1 MSRNL
6 LKVILFTSKVVLP
19 IFISG
24 VVLAQD
30 PPSAEVE
37 QGALAYSNWTKTDAG
52 GSGALPT
59 GVDSQDYIRC
69 KACHGW
75 DRIGTDGGYARRSR
89 EDSHPNAGA
98 GDGDVTSRVIRGT
111 IPKFSFIREV
121 VYTDP
126 DSGNILCNDINMN
139 GICPEE
145 YFVRHPF
152 DYVTA
157 DMVTHAGTG
166 RDYIDGRASWV
177 ALVWPHSAENKAA
190 HANGYTLGNQHPD
203 FTIAGGLTQTQ
214 IDNLVAFLNYEDG
227 KPGAYFSNI
236 NPAMNPVLYTIIDSA
251 DATEGKTFYD
261 SNCNDCH
268 GDPATDHDGLNDG
281 HPDGG
286 LLAYLANDG
295 KFSEFAHKTRWGIP
309 NTIMDRS
316 TIGSPTSQNI
326 ADVMLYL
333 QEFGGTGFAIN
344 PGLSGNWWGG
354 ETRDG
359 EGFLVDVSY
368 NLNDETI
375 IVVSFYTYDSLGNQ
389 TWLIGAGEIDG
400 NTAEI
405 TMTIP
410 EGAMWGAD
418 FDPADSTVTPWGTGT
433 FTFTSCGAGNV
444 ALVPNVD
451 MQGRGFTDLS
461 YDINRDILIPGVTC
475 PK

>member
-1 MSRNL
+1 MTYVIWFVYSNTYDL
-6 LKVILFTSKVVLP
+6 LSINQYSNEEVVMTRDSQKFILSISAMALP
-19 IFISG
+19 LLFSG
-24 VVLAQD
+24 MVLAQD
-30 PPSAEVE
+30 PPSAAVE
-37 QGALAYSNWTKTDAG
+37 QGAMAYSNWTKTDAG
-52 GSGALPT
+52 GSGALPI

-75 DRIGTDGGYARRSR
+75 DHKATDGGYARRSR
-89 EDSHPNAGA
+89 QEDRPNAGA
-98 GDGDVTSRVIRGT
+98 GDGDTTSRVIVTGT
-111 IPKFSFIREV
+111 
-121 VYTDP
+121 
-126 DSGNILCNDINMN
+126 
-139 GICPEE
+139 
-145 YFVRHPF
+145 
-152 DYVTA
+152 VTA
-157 DMVTHAGTG
+157 DMITHTGTG
-166 RDYIDGRASWV
+166 RAYTDGKASWV
-177 ALVWPHSAENKAA
+177 ALDDSHSAANKAA
-190 HANGYTLGNQHPD
+190 HANGYTLGNQHPVLSVD
-203 FTIAGGLTQTQ
+203 GLTPTQ
-214 IDNLVAFLNYEDG
+214 IENLVAFLNFADG
-227 KPGAYFSNI
+227 DSSVYFSNI
-236 NPAMNPVLYTIIDSA
+236 NPSQNPVLYTIVDTA
-251 DATEGKTFYD
+251 DAAAGETYYN
-261 SNCNDCH
+261 SNCNFCH
-268 GDPATDHDGLNDG
+268 GNPATDHDGLNGG

-286 LLAYLANDG
+286 ILAYLAKDG
-295 KFSEFAHKTRWGIP
+295 KFSEFAHKARWGIP
-309 NTIMDRS
+309 NTIMERS

-333 QEFGGTGFAIN
+333 QELGGTGFAIN

-418 FDPADSTVTPWGTGT
+418 FDPADSAVTPWGTGT

-461 YDINRDILIPGVTC
+461 YDINRDILIPGITC